1 MKAIEVNE
9 FARQV
14 AEQRKEIA
22 ALKTE
27 QEAVFAQHR
36 SRAEVA
42 AAIEHQI
49 AHLEALGRTTMGR
62 SLQMFAAGVAAS
74 PTILHGVAGA
84 DGVARLD
91 VGPLLAAAVGIDRM
105 REMYLAGLESVPV
118 GLPREE
124 RKKRLEEI
132 SYALE
137 TAEQIEEWLIEQ
149 SEAAGH
155 PVARRPDARASVV
168 LAPRDSR

>member
-1 MKAIEVNE
+1 MNDND
-9 FARQV
+9 FPQQV
-14 AEQRKEIA
+14 AEQRVQIA
-22 ALKTE
+22 ALKLE
-27 QEAVFAQHR
+27 QEAVFSQKR

-42 AAIEHQI
+42 EAVNQQI
-49 AHLEALGRTTMGR
+49 AHLETKGREAMER

-74 PTILHGVAGA
+74 PTLLHGMAGA

-91 VGPLLAAAVGIDRM
+91 IGPLLAAAVGTDRM
-105 REMYLAGLESVPV
+105 REMYLAGLDSVPV

-149 SEAAGH
+149 SETAGN
-155 PVARRPDARASVV
+155 PIARRPDARASII
-168 LAPRDSR
+168 LAAKAA